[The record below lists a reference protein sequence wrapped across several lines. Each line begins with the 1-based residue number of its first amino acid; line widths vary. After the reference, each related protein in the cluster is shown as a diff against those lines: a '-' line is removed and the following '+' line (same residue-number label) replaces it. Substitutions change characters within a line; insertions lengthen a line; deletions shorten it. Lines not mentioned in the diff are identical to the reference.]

1 MATNSLVSPFQFPKK
16 QTNKIHP
23 PPFKRKFFLSHCLSR
38 FIFLNNPTQLSFT
51 LIPQSTSMSTYLR
64 KFLILIGCNV
74 DETKLDLKLDR
85 AQIFFNFFF
94 GIEDFVNVKQNF
106 KTTKVFIKP
115 KKNQEILKVR
125 VPFTI
130 KH

>member
-1 MATNSLVSPFQFPKK
+1 
-16 QTNKIHP
+16 
-23 PPFKRKFFLSHCLSR
+23 
-38 FIFLNNPTQLSFT
+38 
-51 LIPQSTSMSTYLR
+51 MSTYLR